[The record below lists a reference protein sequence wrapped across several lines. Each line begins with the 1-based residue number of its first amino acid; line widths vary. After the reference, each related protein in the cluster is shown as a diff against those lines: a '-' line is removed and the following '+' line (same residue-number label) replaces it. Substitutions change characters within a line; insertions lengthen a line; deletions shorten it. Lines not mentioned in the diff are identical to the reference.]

1 MACLSALLPIGSSS
15 AYMLFDSG
23 SNTDPITPEYAHA
36 TDSPRIR
43 LEEQVTLQLGCVG
56 SRSKIS
62 YGTRAPFDLG
72 GIKGHLYLDQVNLDR
87 YDGIIEMPFMNRH
100 GLVLDFGHREVRF
113 PNGKVIPALS
123 GPEEVSIL
131 IQRQGRPRAPGAA
144 KDASP
149 AQNSLASGYV
159 APRAERSPRA
169 SVEEIDDED
178 DAELDFID
186 GVLHASDEDEL
197 RNLHEEYDD
206 SDTES
211 SFDDED
217 NSLHVFDDLFALEET
232 PVRIRLRVHQSSRG
246 VFVSDPRHPSSQ
258 HMHGLRGADI
268 ISPHSFS
275 QAIHWTG
282 EDDRH
287 GLCDEALE
295 EAETIIGLCSA

>member
-1 MACLSALLPIGSSS
+1 MACLSALLPIRSSS

-23 SNTDPITPEYAHA
+23 SNTDSITPEYAHA

-62 YGTRAPFDLG
+62 YGTRAPIDFD
-72 GIKGHLYLDQVNLDR
+72 GIEGHLYLDQVNLDW

-100 GLVLDFGHREVRF
+100 GLVLDFGHR
-113 PNGKVIPALS
+113 
-123 GPEEVSIL
+123 
-131 IQRQGRPRAPGAA
+131 
-144 KDASP
+144 
-149 AQNSLASGYV
+149 YV
-159 APRAERSPRA
+159 ALRAERSLHA

-178 DAELDFID
+178 DADLDFID

-197 RNLHEEYDD
+197 PNLHEEYDD

-232 PVRIRLRVHQSSRG
+232 IKL
-246 VFVSDPRHPSSQ
+246 
-258 HMHGLRGADI
+258 HMFAMDCR
-268 ISPHSFS
+268 
-275 QAIHWTG
+275 
-282 EDDRH
+282 
-287 GLCDEALE
+287 
-295 EAETIIGLCSA
+295 AEIFPTKDLGH